1 MTAAAV
7 SPVDREVV
15 DRSKRPNPL
24 QRLVS
29 IWKYREL
36 LRNLVRKELKVKYK
50 NSVLGFVWT
59 LLNPAL
65 YLVVFTIVFQ
75 ELLPNGVDDFAV
87 FFLAGLLA
95 WTLFSNAVSG
105 ACSSIVNNASLVQKV
120 WFPREILPIAAI
132 GAALMHFFF
141 QATVLL
147 SALVLFRRSPDW
159 KMLPLVGLALVTT
172 LVLTAGLGLLLAA
185 WNVYLRDVQ
194 HLLELALLAWFWLSA
209 VVYPFRVIDDRLAQS
224 GVSGAVALLNPVIPI
239 VITFQKAIYNPTDD
253 TVPTFGF
260 GWYFMILAIT
270 LAGST
275 LLLLIGLTV
284 FGRLEDDFAEEI

>member
-1 MTAAAV
+1 MTAAV
-7 SPVDREVV
+7 SSVEREVI
-15 DRSKRPNPL
+15 DRSKRPNPF
-24 QRLVS
+24 QRLLL

-87 FFLAGLLA
+87 FFLSGLLA
-95 WTLFSNAVSG
+95 WTLFSSSLGG
-105 ACSSIVNNASLVQKV
+105 ACSSIVSNASLVQKV

-147 SALVLFRRSPDW
+147 SALVIFQRSPDW
-159 KMLPLVGLALVTT
+159 EMLPLVLLALLTT
-172 LVLTAGLGLLLAA
+172 LVFTAGLGLLLAG

-209 VVYPFRVIDDRLAQS
+209 VVYPFRVIDDRLAES
-224 GVSGAVALLNPVIPI
+224 GVSSTVALFNPVIPI

-253 TVPTFGF
+253 TVPTYGI
-260 GWYFMILAIT
+260 GWYATILGIT
-270 LAGST
+270 FAASVV
-275 LLLLIGLTV
+275 LLLIGLAV